1 MAVQTSSTGNLQNM
15 SRIMLA
21 SARYTEEHN
30 APMLGLIEK
39 FNLGKGEY
47 QLTIPKVAQMA
58 AEDLAEGQDMI
69 DSEDID
75 VSTVTAT
82 TAEVGLKVIITDTL
96 LQQNNEDVYKIIGR
110 QMGDAM
116 ARKKDT
122 DIIALFPSLNGGT
135 DIGADNALF
144 NLANVSGIIANAKA
158 DKFGNDLY
166 IVHHPNA
173 VWKLATDVGN
183 TLSTY
188 PLPDAFDKPAVKDYW
203 TGIKLSGVPIFE
215 DGNIAY
221 TGTSGHVSGY
231 GVVADKTA
239 MGHLAA
245 RARREERERDISLRA
260 HEIVVTEDYAVF
272 EVDDTRG
279 SSVRYEVGN
288 PVTNNT

>member
-1 MAVQTSSTGNLQNM
+1 MAIQTSTSGNLQNM

-21 SARYTEEHN
+21 QARYTEEHN
-30 APMLGLIEK
+30 APMVGLIEK

-47 QLTIPKVAQMA
+47 KLEIPKVAQMD

-75 VSTVTAT
+75 VSTITAT

-96 LQQNNEDVYKIIGR
+96 LRQNNEDVYKIIGR

-116 ARKKDT
+116 ARKKDN

-135 DIGADNALF
+135 VLGADDKSL
-144 NLANVSGIIANAKA
+144 NLANASAIIATAKA
-158 DKFGNDLY
+158 DRFGNDLFV
-166 IVHHPNA
+166 VHHPNA
-173 VWKLATDVGN
+173 LWKLATDVGN

-188 PLPDAFDKPAVKDYW
+188 PLPDAFNKPAVKDYW
-203 TGIKLSGVPIFE
+203 TGIKLSGVPFFE
-215 DGNIAY
+215 DGNIAKIS
-221 TGTSGHVSGY
+221 TSDSGY
-231 GVVADKTA
+231 GVIADKTA

-260 HEIVVTEDYAVF
+260 FEVVVTEDYAVF

-279 SSVRYEVGN
+279 SSVRYEIGN
-288 PVTNNT
+288 PVTNNA

>member
-1 MAVQTSSTGNLQNM
+1 MASVQTSSTGNLQNM

-30 APMLGLIEK
+30 APMVGLIEK
-39 FNLGKGEY
+39 FSLGKGEY
-47 QLTIPKVAQMA
+47 QLTIPKVAQMD
-58 AEDLAEGQDMI
+58 AEDLVEGRDMV

-96 LQQNNEDVYKIIGR
+96 LQQNNEDVFKIIGR

-122 DIIALFPSLNGGT
+122 DIIALFPTLNGAVKL
-135 DIGADNALF
+135 GADNANF
-144 NLANVSGIIANAKA
+144 TLANASAVIATAKA
-158 DKFGNDLY
+158 DQFGSD
-166 IVHHPNA
+166 IFVVHHPNA
-173 VWKLATDVGN
+173 LWKLATDVGN
-183 TLSTY
+183 TLATY
-188 PLPDAFDKPAVKDYW
+188 PLPDAFNKPAVKDYW
-203 TGIKLSGVPIFE
+203 TVIKLSGVPFFE
-215 DGNIAY
+215 DGNIQ
-221 TGTSGHVSGY
+221 TVTDNSGY
-231 GVVADKTA
+231 GVIADKTA

-279 SSVRYEVGN
+279 AAIQYEIGN
-288 PVTNNT
+288 PATNA

>member
-1 MAVQTSSTGNLQNM
+1 MASVQTSSTGNLQNM

-30 APMLGLIEK
+30 APMVGLIEK
-39 FNLGKGEY
+39 FSLGKGEY
-47 QLTIPKVAQMA
+47 QLTIPKVAQMD
-58 AEDLAEGQDMI
+58 AEDLVEGRDMV

-82 TAEVGLKVIITDTL
+82 TAEVGLKVIVTDTL
-96 LQQNNEDVYKIIGR
+96 LQQNNEDVFKIIGR

-122 DIIALFPSLNGGT
+122 DIIALFPTLNGAVKL
-135 DIGADNALF
+135 GADNANF
-144 NLANVSGIIANAKA
+144 TLANASAVIATAKA
-158 DKFGNDLY
+158 DQFGSD
-166 IVHHPNA
+166 IFVVHHPNA
-173 VWKLATDVGN
+173 LWKLATDVGN
-183 TLSTY
+183 TLATY
-188 PLPDAFDKPAVKDYW
+188 PLPDAFNKPAVKDYW
-203 TGIKLSGVPIFE
+203 TGIKLSGVPFFE
-215 DGNIAY
+215 DGNIQ
-221 TGTSGHVSGY
+221 TVTDNSGY
-231 GVVADKTA
+231 GVIADKTA

-279 SSVRYEVGN
+279 AAIQYEIGN
-288 PVTNNT
+288 PATNA